1 MKKLLILAL
10 SLRAYGQMGSG
21 GYHPPI
27 GGGVSGGAVGGAS
40 NLTLA
45 DAVICVSSA
54 GVAKECAG
62 GSTTSTIGGAI
73 APQANQ
79 TSTAMSIQTGG
90 LQVSSASSS
99 FGANAYPYPGRILS
113 IFNNVSAGIGFA
125 LGLDV
130 HPNLIATANN
140 DALRGMWVSPD
151 SFSDGGFTGV
161 THGGIHNANTL
172 EQTGKIVG
180 SQITGDAGVQTAIL
194 QVGQDGTSA
203 TLWDLKSLAGN
214 RLYGMKFLPS
224 LFNGAAVANTIPA
237 EYGVDMKV
245 NSSSLN
251 TNTVTELTSLHIQSP
266 VKDGNT
272 TIGTTNGIKIEA
284 SSAGS
289 TNVGLDNEGTL
300 LQNGASTFGSTLN
313 KVTLTAPATA
323 ATLTLANNGSLITAG
338 AFATTLT
345 SSATTN
351 FTLPAGST
359 TGVAGGNNI
368 TTAGAV
374 PYVSASGILTQDQ
387 TSNHQ
392 FFWDSTNHRLGIGT
406 ITPGT
411 GMEIV
416 DSAFTAS
423 SGQALAVRDATAQ
436 ATGVGGGVGFWGNYT
451 DAGSN
456 TIGAAVRTYKI
467 NSTTGNFAFGLKFM
481 TRLNGSGGVATGM
494 TLDDASNLVV
504 VGGATSVA
512 LTTSGA
518 VTHTNTP
525 GASASDIPLCLS
537 TTFIVHTAAATCGV
551 SARRFKENILPL
563 QHGLDYLMRMRPVTY
578 NVKRQYDAKMP
589 QAIGFIAEDMAAIDP
604 LLGAYE
610 KGKLMNYSDR
620 ETIAILVKAVQEL
633 KAEVD
638 SLKARR

>member
-1 MKKLLILAL
+1 
-10 SLRAYGQMGSG
+10 
-21 GYHPPI
+21 
-27 GGGVSGGAVGGAS
+27 
-40 NLTLA
+40 
-45 DAVICVSSA
+45 
-54 GVAKECAG
+54 
-62 GSTTSTIGGAI
+62 
-73 APQANQ
+73 
-79 TSTAMSIQTGG
+79 
-90 LQVSSASSS
+90 
-99 FGANAYPYPGRILS
+99 
-113 IFNNVSAGIGFA
+113 
-125 LGLDV
+125 
-130 HPNLIATANN
+130 
-140 DALRGMWVSPD
+140 
-151 SFSDGGFTGV
+151 
-161 THGGIHNANTL
+161 
-172 EQTGKIVG
+172 
-180 SQITGDAGVQTAIL
+180 
-194 QVGQDGTSA
+194 
-203 TLWDLKSLAGN
+203 
-214 RLYGMKFLPS
+214 
-224 LFNGAAVANTIPA
+224 
-237 EYGVDMKV
+237 
-245 NSSSLN
+245 
-251 TNTVTELTSLHIQSP
+251 
-266 VKDGNT
+266 
-272 TIGTTNGIKIEA
+272 
-284 SSAGS
+284 
-289 TNVGLDNEGTL
+289 
-300 LQNGASTFGSTLN
+300 
-313 KVTLTAPATA
+313 
-323 ATLTLANNGSLITAG
+323 
-338 AFATTLT
+338 
-345 SSATTN
+345 
-351 FTLPAGST
+351 
-359 TGVAGGNNI
+359 
-368 TTAGAV
+368 
-374 PYVSASGILTQDQ
+374 
-387 TSNHQ
+387 
-392 FFWDSTNHRLGIGT
+392 
-406 ITPGT
+406 
-411 GMEIV
+411 MEIV